1 MLSLI
6 AAYLLVFL
14 AAKHR
19 PFPLFPNHVN
29 PSTQTDDP
37 FLSREA
43 GPSSHEVYALRDIH
57 PIPLVPDLARKAV
70 DRLRSLQVKKVVKKR
85 SQGKGLNI
93 RWNLPIPTLVTGPGA
108 IPEEELRALNV
119 DAESDDE
126 SDTDTGTYDEHSGRV
141 SRESLAPEAD
151 ETPSPLPNDP
161 TTSPLDVR
169 AKKRFSL
176 GWGRFMPK
184 LGKPKGSKAS
194 PAELREPIATDE
206 LLLHSDEQDE
216 TPKLVSAGDT
226 KAVVDPPPA
235 NAAPTPPNQPS
246 SAPFASNPPQ
256 RRELESKIIAQIV
269 REFSSGGFFYS
280 YDFDLTH
287 TLQHKRNLIV
297 SRASSGTALA
307 NLLPKE
313 KDNGS
318 GGVFPPTP
326 EGKFARGSA
335 PSSPRETSAER
346 LGATATATATGGSA
360 TPDMSREDDFVEPDI
375 RVPLWR
381 RVDRRFFWNEALL
394 KDFIDVGAHA
404 FVLPVMQGWVQ
415 SSTFTIP
422 VPPNPL
428 EPNVSLGNVPVDLVV
443 ISRRSRDRAG
453 LRFQRRGIDDEGH
466 VANFCETEMIVRA
479 KVCPSPKEQ
488 RAALT
493 TPR

>member
-1 MLSLI
+1 MLRPLHPTSL
-6 AAYLLVFL
+6 
-14 AAKHR
+14 
-19 PFPLFPNHVN
+19 PLRH
-29 PSTQTDDP
+29 S
-37 FLSREA
+37 
-43 GPSSHEVYALRDIH
+43 LRT
-57 PIPLVPDLARKAV
+57 R
-70 DRLRSLQVKKVVKKR
+70 
-85 SQGKGLNI
+85 
-93 RWNLPIPTLVTGPGA
+93 
-108 IPEEELRALNV
+108 
-119 DAESDDE
+119 
-126 SDTDTGTYDEHSGRV
+126 
-141 SRESLAPEAD
+141 
-151 ETPSPLPNDP
+151 
-161 TTSPLDVR
+161 
-169 AKKRFSL
+169 
-176 GWGRFMPK
+176 
-184 LGKPKGSKAS
+184 
-194 PAELREPIATDE
+194 
-206 LLLHSDEQDE
+206 
-216 TPKLVSAGDT
+216 
-226 KAVVDPPPA
+226 
-235 NAAPTPPNQPS
+235 
-246 SAPFASNPPQ
+246 

-307 NLLPKE
+307 NLLPRE
-313 KDNGS
+313 KDNGT

-335 PSSPRETSAER
+335 PSSPREASAER
-346 LGATATATATGGSA
+346 LGSTATATATGGSA
-360 TPDMSREDDFVEPDI
+360 TPEMSREDDFVEPDI

-394 KDFIDVGAHA
+394 KDFVDVGAHA

-479 KVCPSPKEQ
+479 KVSSSLKE
-488 RAALT
+488 R
-493 TPR
+493 R